1 MALTVR
7 TLLSA
12 VFGLALAATAAPG
25 QATLRG
31 RVVDSELEKPIPGAL
46 VRVNKEGQ
54 VLRTDSLGQFVR
66 PGLTGRSAEV
76 TIRAIG
82 FDSAT
87 FEVPMRDSGTVTGVF
102 PLEFNGFDLPPI
114 EIQARADALMP
125 RYTDFERRRQRKMGA
140 YLRWDEIKKQGYST
154 VGEALRRVKGVR
166 IQCNQAEFECGAV
179 MVGTPQC
186 NPTWY
191 IDGVEVH
198 SFNENTPIHDVYGIE
213 VYRGPGE
220 IPAEFGGSNAA
231 CGVIVV
237 WTKSRPYR

>member
-1 MALTVR
+1 MLPEIFEPEI
-7 TLLSA
+7 A
-12 VFGLALAATAAPG
+12 V
-25 QATLRG
+25 
-31 RVVDSELEKPIPGAL
+31 SY
-46 VRVNKEGQ
+46 
-54 VLRTDSLGQFVR
+54 
-66 PGLTGRSAEV
+66 
-76 TIRAIG
+76 
-82 FDSAT
+82 
-87 FEVPMRDSGTVTGVF
+87 
-102 PLEFNGFDLPPI
+102 LPPI

-140 YLRWDEIKKQGYST
+140 YLRWDEIKKQGYNT

-198 SFNENTPIHDVYGIE
+198 SFNENTPIHDIYGIE